1 MILKNSSQRLRPTES
16 KCLSTQAAFV
26 YLIQAGDEQALC
38 FARSLLIQKQEESS
52 LSLNGDDSDVRALF
66 QEANATKLRAIIG
79 NHKIVL
85 IDEAQRIQDI
95 GLAIKIIV
103 DQIKNVQVIAT
114 GSSSFDLASKINE
127 SLTGRKYE
135 FQLFPFSFGEMV
147 SHHGLLEEKRMIDH
161 RMLYG
166 YYPEVVTHPGEEE
179 ERLKLLAS
187 SYLYKDL
194 LMLDKINKPA
204 MLEKLLQALAWEV
217 GSEVSLDEI
226 SRLLAID
233 RKTVEKYIDLLE
245 KAFVIFQVPA
255 FSQNVRTE
263 IRKGKKIYFCDCGI
277 RNAVI
282 NHFQPVVMRPDK
294 GALWENFV
302 MAERLKFLRNQGK
315 DTKLHFWRTTQQQ
328 EIDLIESDAE
338 KLNAIEIKYNPAA
351 KAKFSSTF
359 TGAYPH
365 AQLINVNSTNIES
378 FLL

>member
-1 MILKNSSQRLRPTES
+1 MTIKRTIQERILQRMHRNKAILIFGARQTGKS
-16 KCLSTQAAFV
+16 TLSEF
-26 YLIQAGDEQALC
+26 
-38 FARSLLIQKQEESS
+38 LIQKQEESS

-66 QEANATKLRAIIG
+66 QEANATKLRSIIG

-103 DQIKNVQVIAT
+103 DQIKGVQVIAT

-147 SHHGLLEEKRMIDH
+147 AHHGLLEEKRLLDH

-166 YYPEVVTHPGEEE
+166 YYPEVVTHPGEEV

-204 MLEKLLQALAWEV
+204 MLEKLVQALAWQV

-226 SRLLAID
+226 SRLLGID

-282 NHFQPVVMRPDK
+282 NHFQPIVMRTDK

-302 MAERLKFLRNQGK
+302 VAERLKFLRNQGK

-328 EIDLIESDAE
+328 EIDLIETDTE
-338 KLNAIEIKYNPAA
+338 KLNAIEIKYNPAT
-351 KAKFSSTF
+351 KPKFSSTF

>member
-1 MILKNSSQRLRPTES
+1 MAIKRTIQERILQRMHKNKAILIFGARQTGKST
-16 KCLSTQAAFV
+16 LSEA
-26 YLIQAGDEQALC
+26 
-38 FARSLLIQKQEESS
+38 LIQKQEESS

-204 MLEKLLQALAWEV
+204 MLEKLVQALAWQV

-338 KLNAIEIKYNPAA
+338 KLNAIEIKYNPAV

-365 AQLINVNSTNIES
+365 AQLVSVNSTNIES

>member
-1 MILKNSSQRLRPTES
+1 MAIKRTIQERILQRMHKNKAILIFGARQTGKST
-16 KCLSTQAAFV
+16 LSEA
-26 YLIQAGDEQALC
+26 
-38 FARSLLIQKQEESS
+38 LIQKQEESS

-66 QEANATKLRAIIG
+66 QEANATKLRSIIG
-79 NHKIVL
+79 NNKIVL

-147 SHHGLLEEKRMIDH
+147 SHHGLLVEKRMIDH

-204 MLEKLLQALAWEV
+204 MLEKLVQALAWQV

-302 MAERLKFLRNQGK
+302 MAERLKFLRNQGT

>member
-1 MILKNSSQRLRPTES
+1 MAIKRTIQERILQRMHKNKAILIFGAHQTGKST
-16 KCLSTQAAFV
+16 LSEA
-26 YLIQAGDEQALC
+26 
-38 FARSLLIQKQEESS
+38 LIQKQEESS

-79 NHKIVL
+79 NHQIVL

-114 GSSSFDLASKINE
+114 GSSSFDLASRINE

>member
-1 MILKNSSQRLRPTES
+1 MAIKRTIQERILQRMHKNKAILIFGARQTGKST
-16 KCLSTQAAFV
+16 LSEA
-26 YLIQAGDEQALC
+26 
-38 FARSLLIQKQEESS
+38 LIQKQEESS

-114 GSSSFDLASKINE
+114 GSSSFDLAIKINE

-365 AQLINVNSTNIES
+365 AQLVSVNSTNIES

>member
-1 MILKNSSQRLRPTES
+1 MAIKRTIQERILQRMHKNKAILIFGARQTGKST
-16 KCLSTQAAFV
+16 LSEA
-26 YLIQAGDEQALC
+26 
-38 FARSLLIQKQEESS
+38 LIQKQEESS
-52 LSLNGDDSDVRALF
+52 LSLNGDDSDVRALL

-79 NHKIVL
+79 NHQIVL

-114 GSSSFDLASKINE
+114 GSSSFDLASRINE

-204 MLEKLLQALAWEV
+204 MLEKLVQALAWQV

-282 NHFQPVVMRPDK
+282 NHFQPVVMRTDK

>member
-1 MILKNSSQRLRPTES
+1 MVIKRTIQERILQRMHKNKAILIFGARQTGKST
-16 KCLSTQAAFV
+16 LSEA
-26 YLIQAGDEQALC
+26 
-38 FARSLLIQKQEESS
+38 LIQKQEESS

-103 DQIKNVQVIAT
+103 DQIKSVQVIAT

-204 MLEKLLQALAWEV
+204 MLEKLVQALAWQV

>member
-1 MILKNSSQRLRPTES
+1 MAIKRTIQERILQRMHKNKAILIFGARQTGKST
-16 KCLSTQAAFV
+16 LSEA
-26 YLIQAGDEQALC
+26 
-38 FARSLLIQKQEESS
+38 LIQKQEESS

-103 DQIKNVQVIAT
+103 DQIKSVQVIAT

-147 SHHGLLEEKRMIDH
+147 SHHGLLVEKRMIDH

>member
-1 MILKNSSQRLRPTES
+1 MAIKRTIQERILQRMHKNKAILIFGARQTGKST
-16 KCLSTQAAFV
+16 LSEA
-26 YLIQAGDEQALC
+26 
-38 FARSLLIQKQEESS
+38 LIQKQEESS

>member
-1 MILKNSSQRLRPTES
+1 MAIKRTIQERILQRMHKNKAILIFGARQTGKST
-16 KCLSTQAAFV
+16 LSEA
-26 YLIQAGDEQALC
+26 
-38 FARSLLIQKQEESS
+38 LIQKQEESS

-79 NHKIVL
+79 NHQIVL

-338 KLNAIEIKYNPAA
+338 KLNAIEIKYNPAV

-365 AQLINVNSTNIES
+365 AQLVSVNSTNIES

>member
-1 MILKNSSQRLRPTES
+1 MAIKRTIQERILQRMHKNKAILIFGARQTGKST
-16 KCLSTQAAFV
+16 LSEA
-26 YLIQAGDEQALC
+26 
-38 FARSLLIQKQEESS
+38 LIQKQEESS

-114 GSSSFDLASKINE
+114 GSSSFDLAIKINE

-204 MLEKLLQALAWEV
+204 MLEKLVQALAWQV

-302 MAERLKFLRNQGK
+302 MAERLKFLRNQGT

-365 AQLINVNSTNIES
+365 AQLVSVNSTNIES

>member
-1 MILKNSSQRLRPTES
+1 MHKNKAILIFGARQTGKST
-16 KCLSTQAAFV
+16 LSEA
-26 YLIQAGDEQALC
+26 
-38 FARSLLIQKQEESS
+38 LIQKQEESS

-66 QEANATKLRAIIG
+66 QEANATKLRSIIG
-79 NHKIVL
+79 NNKIVL

-103 DQIKNVQVIAT
+103 DQIKSVQVIAT

>member
-1 MILKNSSQRLRPTES
+1 
-16 KCLSTQAAFV
+16 
-26 YLIQAGDEQALC
+26 
-38 FARSLLIQKQEESS
+38 
-52 LSLNGDDSDVRALF
+52 
-66 QEANATKLRAIIG
+66 
-79 NHKIVL
+79 
-85 IDEAQRIQDI
+85 
-95 GLAIKIIV
+95 
-103 DQIKNVQVIAT
+103 
-114 GSSSFDLASKINE
+114 
-127 SLTGRKYE
+127 
-135 FQLFPFSFGEMV
+135 
-147 SHHGLLEEKRMIDH
+147 
-161 RMLYG
+161 MLYG

>member
-1 MILKNSSQRLRPTES
+1 MAIKRTIQERILQRMHKNKAILIFGARQTGKST
-16 KCLSTQAAFV
+16 LSEA
-26 YLIQAGDEQALC
+26 
-38 FARSLLIQKQEESS
+38 LIQKQEESS

-204 MLEKLLQALAWEV
+204 MLEKLVQALAWQV